1 MKAIFL
7 VNGVYVCID
16 DDRSYKREV
25 EEEQTFI
32 VSESGRCVLFGG
44 RVVVDGKGSSY
55 YGGYYY
61 TLRIDGIELYNF
73 ESGSSY
79 PLSED
84 FYIEAI
90 TAYLNQMEQLG
101 VDTFLCNYKEAA
113 KCLKN
118 EVSSLSCKLEAELQV
133 REDKEKESS
142 LKRLRKIIDGLIGLL
157 FLLSINMNA
166 GIDNHTYINA
176 YDECENI
183 ISQYIKD

>member
-1 MKAIFL
+1 MEAIFL

-16 DDRSYKREV
+16 DNRSYKREL

-32 VSESGRCVLFGG
+32 VNKGRRCVLFGG
-44 RVVVDGKGSSY
+44 RVVVDQYSCLS
-55 YGGYYY
+55 
-61 TLRIDGIELYNF
+61 IDGIDLTNLTIGETIN
-73 ESGSSY
+73 
-79 PLSED
+79 LSKK
-84 FYIEAI
+84 FSFEAI
-90 TAYLNQMEQLG
+90 TAYLNQMKQLG
-101 VDTFLCNYKEAA
+101 VDTFLCNYKETA

-133 REDKEKESS
+133 REDKEKERS
-142 LKRLRKIIDGLIGLL
+142 LMRLRKIIDGLIGLL

>member
-16 DDRSYKREV
+16 DYRSYKREV
-25 EEEQTFI
+25 EGEQTFI
-32 VSESGRCVLFGG
+32 VSERGRCVLFGG
-44 RVVVDGKGSSY
+44 RVVVECSSL
-55 YGGYYY
+55 GYE
-61 TLRIDGIELYNF
+61 LSIDGIELYNF
-73 ESGSSY
+73 KLGY
-79 PLSED
+79 TALSKY
-84 FYIEAI
+84 FSIEAI
-90 TAYLNQMEQLG
+90 TAYLNQMGQLG

-142 LKRLRKIIDGLIGLL
+142 LMRLRKIIDGLIGLL

-183 ISQYIKD
+183 ISQYIKN

>member
-1 MKAIFL
+1 MEAIFL

-16 DDRSYKREV
+16 DNRSYKREL

-32 VSESGRCVLFGG
+32 VKEGGRCVLFGG
-44 RVVVDGKGSSY
+44 RVVVKGSSL
-55 YGGYYY
+55 GSE
-61 TLRIDGIELYNF
+61 LSIDGIELMNIAIG
-73 ESGSSY
+73 ETIH
-79 PLSED
+79 LSKR
-84 FYIEAI
+84 FSIEAI
-90 TAYLNQMEQLG
+90 TAYLNQMGQLG
-101 VDTFLCNYKEAA
+101 VDTFLCNYKETA

-133 REDKEKESS
+133 REDKEKERS
-142 LKRLRKIIDGLIGLL
+142 LMRLRKIIDGLIGLL

>member
-1 MKAIFL
+1 MEAIFL

-16 DDRSYKREV
+16 DNRSYKREL

-32 VSESGRCVLFGG
+32 VKEGGRCVLFGG
-44 RVVVDGKGSSY
+44 RVVVKGSSL
-55 YGGYYY
+55 GSE
-61 TLRIDGIELYNF
+61 LSIDGIELMNIAIG
-73 ESGSSY
+73 ETIH
-79 PLSED
+79 LSEI
-84 FYIEAI
+84 FSIEAI
-90 TAYLNQMEQLG
+90 TAYLNQMGQLG
-101 VDTFLCNYKEAA
+101 VDTFLCNYKETA

-133 REDKEKESS
+133 REDKEKERS
-142 LKRLRKIIDGLIGLL
+142 LMRLRKIIDGLIGLL

>member
-16 DDRSYKREV
+16 DDRSYKEEV

-32 VSESGRCVLFGG
+32 VKEDGRCVLFGG
-44 RVVVDGKGSSY
+44 RVVVKGDRY
-55 YGGYYY
+55 YGDYYY
-61 TLRIDGIELYNF
+61 TLSIDGIMLYNLKT
-73 ESGSSY
+73 EY
-79 PLSED
+79 D
-84 FYIEAI
+84 FSIEAI

-101 VDTFLCNYKEAA
+101 VDTFLCNYKEAV

-133 REDKEKESS
+133 CEDKEKESL
-142 LKRLRKIIDGLIGLL
+142 LKRLRDKIEDLIGLL
-157 FLLSINMNA
+157 FLLTVNINA

-176 YDECENI
+176 YDECDNI
-183 ISQYIKD
+183 ISQYIMD

>member
-1 MKAIFL
+1 MEAIFL

-16 DDRSYKREV
+16 DNRSYRREL

-32 VSESGRCVLFGG
+32 VNEGGRCVLFGG
-44 RVVVDGKGSSY
+44 RVVVECSCR
-55 YGGYYY
+55 GYE
-61 TLRIDGIELYNF
+61 LSIDGIELYNF
-73 ESGSSY
+73 IIGYTE
-79 PLSED
+79 PLSNY
-84 FYIEAI
+84 FSIEAI
-90 TAYLNQMEQLG
+90 TAYLNQMGQLG
-101 VDTFLCNYKEAA
+101 VDTFLCNYKETA

-133 REDKEKESS
+133 REDKEKERS
-142 LKRLRKIIDGLIGLL
+142 LMRLRKKIDGLIGLL

>member
-1 MKAIFL
+1 MEAIFL

-16 DDRSYKREV
+16 DNRSYKREV

-32 VSESGRCVLFGG
+32 VKGDGRCVLFGG
-44 RVVVDGKGSSY
+44 RVVVKGDSY
-55 YGGYYY
+55 YGNCFCC
-61 TLRIDGIELYNF
+61 TLSIDGIELYNF
-73 ESGSSY
+73 ERGGGIFS
-79 PLSED
+79 
-84 FYIEAI
+84 IEAI

-118 EVSSLSCKLEAELQV
+118 EVSSLCCKLEAELQV
-133 REDKEKESS
+133 REDEEKEKS
-142 LKRLRKIIDGLIGLL
+142 LMRLRNIIDELIGLL
-157 FLLSINMNA
+157 FLLTINMNT

-176 YDECENI
+176 YDECKNI

>member
-1 MKAIFL
+1 MEAIFL

-16 DDRSYKREV
+16 DNRSYKREL

-32 VSESGRCVLFGG
+32 VKEGGRCVLFGG
-44 RVVVDGKGSSY
+44 RVVVKGSSL
-55 YGGYYY
+55 GSE
-61 TLRIDGIELYNF
+61 LSIDGIELMNIAIG
-73 ESGSSY
+73 ETIH
-79 PLSED
+79 LSKR
-84 FYIEAI
+84 FSIEAI
-90 TAYLNQMEQLG
+90 TAYLNQMGQLG
-101 VDTFLCNYKEAA
+101 VDTFLCNYKETA

-133 REDKEKESS
+133 REDKEKERS

>member
-1 MKAIFL
+1 MEAIFL

-16 DDRSYKREV
+16 DNRSYKREV
-25 EEEQTFI
+25 EGEQTFI
-32 VSESGRCVLFGG
+32 VSERGRCVLFGG
-44 RVVVDGKGSSY
+44 RVVVECSSR
-55 YGGYYY
+55 GYE
-61 TLRIDGIELYNF
+61 LSIDGIELYNF
-73 ESGSSY
+73 KLGYTE
-79 PLSED
+79 PLSKY
-84 FYIEAI
+84 FSIEAI
-90 TAYLNQMEQLG
+90 TAYLNQMGQLG

-113 KCLKN
+113 KCFKN

-133 REDKEKESS
+133 REDKEKTRKMEY
-142 LKRLRKIIDGLIGLL
+142 LRNIIDKLIGLL

>member
-1 MKAIFL
+1 MEAIFL

-16 DDRSYKREV
+16 DNRSYRREL

-32 VSESGRCVLFGG
+32 VNEGGRCVLFGG
-44 RVVVDGKGSSY
+44 RVVVEN
-55 YGGYYY
+55 YG
-61 TLRIDGIELYNF
+61 LSIDGIELYNF
-73 ESGSSY
+73 KIGYTE
-79 PLSED
+79 PLSNY
-84 FYIEAI
+84 FSIEAI
-90 TAYLNQMEQLG
+90 TAYLNQMGQLG

-113 KCLKN
+113 KCFKN

-133 REDKEKESS
+133 REDKEKERS
-142 LKRLRKIIDGLIGLL
+142 LMRLREIIDGLIGLL